1 MLRSVQAVD
10 VRVFFFPYLIPD
22 TSRRTRFHSDFI
34 LGISRTDLWSHEI
47 VILFKDID
55 YCRKNWSLTYIAF
68 MNFAVSVRSFFSGRS
83 RMVYIKARRRE
94 FLYTLISLNIYHIV
108 RLSFILFRV
117 WLPWQLSLATL
128 KWKAAFFST
137 VGEDTISST
146 HISGAL
152 ARASARS
159 GAPWIR
165 KNDNLQM
172 REFLVTTWTSVV
184 PFTPYM

>member
-1 MLRSVQAVD
+1 MSEI
-10 VRVFFFPYLIPD
+10 FFFPYLIPD

-34 LGISRTDLWSHEI
+34 LGISRTGLWSHKI
-47 VILFKDID
+47 VILFKDTD
-55 YCRKNWSLTYIAF
+55 YCRKNWSLTYVAF
-68 MNFAVSVRSFFSGRS
+68 MNFAVSVRSFFSGRFS
-83 RMVYIKARRRE
+83 MVYIKARRQE

-117 WLPWQLSLATL
+117 WLPWQRLNGRLRFLVQWEKTPFLLLILAELSR
-128 KWKAAFFST
+128 
-137 VGEDTISST
+137 VR
-146 HISGAL
+146 

-172 REFLVTTWTSVV
+172 REFLVTTWTSVL

>member
-1 MLRSVQAVD
+1 MLRVQS
-10 VRVFFFPYLIPD
+10 FFFPYLIPD

-34 LGISRTDLWSHEI
+34 LGISRTDLLSHEI

-55 YCRKNWSLTYIAF
+55 YSRKNWSLTYIAF

-83 RMVYIKARRRE
+83 SMVCIKARRRE

-137 VGEDTISST
+137 VGEDNISST

-152 ARASARS
+152 ARASVRS

-172 REFLVTTWTSVV
+172 REFLVTTWTSIL

>member
-1 MLRSVQAVD
+1 MSE
-10 VRVFFFPYLIPD
+10 VFFFPYLIPD
-22 TSRRTRFHSDFI
+22 TLRRTRFHSDFI

-55 YCRKNWSLTYIAF
+55 YCRENWSLTYIAF

-83 RMVYIKARRRE
+83 SMVYIKARRRE

-137 VGEDTISST
+137 VGEDNISST

-152 ARASARS
+152 ARASVRS

-172 REFLVTTWTSVV
+172 REFLVTTWTSVL